1 MEKVSPEQAFPFFA
15 FFYCCCC
22 SLVCSAPR
30 IFHLTT
36 SVTGMLFSVDNG
48 PQHIKNYISLQRLRL
63 SGVSAHNIFLLA
75 LMEI

>member
-1 MEKVSPEQAFPFFA
+1 M
-15 FFYCCCC
+15 
-22 SLVCSAPR
+22 

-48 PQHIKNYISLQRLRL
+48 PQHIKNYTSLQRLRL